1 MILLRPPNDEFTMSL
16 FLRMK
21 DQCKIPSDW
30 FYLWSNGLQSKYRS
44 FFTRSNYYSYIGE
57 ESKITHS
64 DFMRYLYSH
73 IKQDLVVIA
82 IKDHLTS
89 SKFDPYEEIEP
100 DMVHILRE
108 IFVQYF
114 EKKFILI
121 TSLENLDSYINFP
134 NVKIVRWGG
143 DITNQYREYSALVP
157 IFEKNLDSDRTFL
170 SLNRGWRDHR
180 IVLLSVFYGMELE
193 EFGLV
198 SCMFKDK
205 LTEHIPWYKHTN
217 LDDNHLQLVKHGFDK
232 LTAQTQTIV
241 GDIYNIGENDNVGN
255 FNNYLVIYYKETFV
269 ELIAETTFTEAS
281 FLITE
286 KTQNS
291 IYGSC
296 FPIFFSSVGTVSFL
310 RNMGMDVFDDIVN
323 HDYDTESDPMK
334 RVWLAVELNKKL
346 LTDLDFVKEKWIIS
360 KPRFDQNIIWAKT
373 KMYQYYEDRAF
384 LEFNEA
390 LIS

>member
-16 FLRMK
+16 FIRMK
-21 DQCKIPSDW
+21 DQCKIPSNW
-30 FYLWSNGLQSKYRS
+30 FYLWTNGLHGD
-44 FFTRSNYYSYIGE
+44 FTDTHLTHNDIMRHLYTH
-57 ESKITHS
+57 ITE
-64 DFMRYLYSH
+64 
-73 IKQDLVVIA
+73 DLVVIA

-89 SKFDPYEEIEP
+89 GRFDPYEETEP

-157 IFEKNLDSDRTFL
+157 NFEKNLDSDRTFL

-180 IVLLSVFYGMELE
+180 IVLLSLIYGMDLE
-193 EFGLV
+193 KHGLV
-198 SCMFKDK
+198 SCMFKDDINEY
-205 LTEHIPWYKHTN
+205 LPWDGRTI
-217 LDDNHLQLVKHGFDK
+217 LDNDK
-232 LTAQTQTIV
+232 LQTIKDGFNSFRLNQQSVV

-255 FNNYLVIYYKETFV
+255 FNNYLVNYYKETFV
-269 ELIAETTFTEAS
+269 ELISETTFTESS

-286 KTQNS
+286 KTLNS

-296 FPIFFSSVGTVSFL
+296 FPIFFSSLGTVSFL
-310 RNMGMDVFDDIVN
+310 RKIGMDVFDDIVN
-323 HDYDTESDPMK
+323 HDYDTEPDPMK
-334 RVWLAVELNKKL
+334 RVWLAVELNKQL
-346 LTDLDFVKEKWIIS
+346 LTDLDFVREKWIIS
-360 KPRFDQNIIWAKT
+360 KPRFGQNIVWAKT

-384 LEFNEA
+384 LEFNKA